1 MTSTTLVR
9 PWRALARTATT
20 AVGSGLL
27 WLALSVPLAPLV
39 LAVVLVHRRPD
50 DANLLAAAALGLFG
64 LALLAVLG
72 PRLALGVAA
81 IERWRLRL
89 APAPVRGGLYTDPVT
104 WRAVAYVLLLA
115 VVTPLGTA
123 VLAGAGAVVVS
134 TPLAVYYRIA
144 GADAIGEVAGRIALG
159 LVLIPVLLS
168 LASAFASGHAAVARM
183 LLSAESDPDAAR
195 LVEVTQ
201 SRARMADAFDAE
213 RTRIE
218 RDLHDVAQQRLVSL
232 TMQLGLA
239 KLDLPDGSP
248 AAAAMT
254 SALEQA
260 KTLMTELRDLVR
272 GISPQTLRELGLR
285 AAVDEGATIVD
296 PEVVR
301 RLMLHRRDPLGHLSP
316 PSPLSPRHSSSPSWW
331 PRPAWRRTRRPPT

>member
-50 DANLLAAAALGLFG
+50 DANLLAAAALGLLS

-81 IERWRLRL
+81 IERRRLRL
-89 APAPVRGGLYTDPVT
+89 APARARGGLYTDPAT

-115 VVTPLGTA
+115 VVTPLWTG
-123 VLAGAGAVVVS
+123 VLAGAGVVVVS

-168 LASAFASGHAAVARM
+168 LASAFASGHAVVARM
-183 LLSAESDPDAAR
+183 PLSAESDRRRSHRAHRGAHRRLRPGAGHPGGQRVDHRPD
-195 LVEVTQ
+195 Q
-201 SRARMADAFDAE
+201 SGTSDRG
-213 RTRIE
+213 
-218 RDLHDVAQQRLVSL
+218 VPQR
-232 TMQLGLA
+232 
-239 KLDLPDGSP
+239 
-248 AAAAMT
+248 
-254 SALEQA
+254 
-260 KTLMTELRDLVR
+260 
-272 GISPQTLRELGLR
+272 
-285 AAVDEGATIVD
+285 
-296 PEVVR
+296 VR
-301 RLMLHRRDPLGHLSP
+301 RLL
-316 PSPLSPRHSSSPSWW
+316 
-331 PRPAWRRTRRPPT
+331 AVRRPGLHARAAERGRLLVPLPHSQGRARRRVAGRPHRAGRR